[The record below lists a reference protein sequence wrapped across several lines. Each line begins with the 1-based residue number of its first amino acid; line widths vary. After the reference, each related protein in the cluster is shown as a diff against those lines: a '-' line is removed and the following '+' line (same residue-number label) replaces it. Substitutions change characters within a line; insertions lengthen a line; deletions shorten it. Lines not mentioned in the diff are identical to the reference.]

1 MKASEFIKR
10 KNSDY
15 GIYDNETGL
24 RVIDALLRSS
34 LRKPL
39 KKPGKTKLT
48 LIDNELKKLQ
58 QYNEDTQRE
67 KILKAYPQAFLK
79 GTARYEYLDAKYDT
93 YDRKRNEDLAVNELV
108 GQYLKNLA
116 RIEIQQ
122 RAATRINRIKQHEER
137 TSANKAVS
145 KLKNHKKK
153 TPRLEIFPRG

>member
-34 LRKPL
+34 IKKPLRKPE
-39 KKPGKTKLT
+39 KTKLT

-58 QYNEDTQRE
+58 QYNEDTQRQR
-67 KILKAYPQAFLK
+67 ILKAFPHANLK
-79 GTARYEYLDAKYDT
+79 GTARYAYLKAKHDT
-93 YDRKRNEDLAVNELV
+93 QDRERNEDLAVKELV
-108 GQYLKNLA
+108 GKYLDNLA
-116 RIEIQQ
+116 RIDIQQ
-122 RAATRINRIKQHEER
+122 RAAKKINRIKQNEKR
-137 TSANKAVS
+137 TSSNNAVR